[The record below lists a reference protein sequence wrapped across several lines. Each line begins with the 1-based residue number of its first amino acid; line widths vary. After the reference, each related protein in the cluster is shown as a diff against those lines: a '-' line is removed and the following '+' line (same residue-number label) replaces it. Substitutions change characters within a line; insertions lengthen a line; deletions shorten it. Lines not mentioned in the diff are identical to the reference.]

1 MSVGQLMI
9 VGTPSYEPWHFTAHL
24 ADEAARWGRP
34 DLAPMLMRWRIP
46 EDAPGHLAVSVDE
59 IAHASRSATV
69 LVIPDSD
76 DEELIERVSDAHR
89 RGARVMSIE
98 REFSGLA
105 EFSHEHLT
113 VDGQRSDYEYDL
125 SQHLVTAIAPMD

>member
-1 MSVGQLMI
+1 MI

-34 DLAPMLMRWRIP
+34 DLSPTLMRWRIP
-46 EDAPGHLAVSVDE
+46 EGAPGHLAVSVDQ

-69 LVIPDSD
+69 LVIPDRD
-76 DEELIERVSDAHR
+76 DQELIERVSDAHR

-98 REFSGLA
+98 RACSGLTA
-105 EFSHEHLT
+105 YSHEHLT
-113 VDGQRSDYEYDL
+113 VDVQRSDHEYDI
-125 SQHLVTAIAPMD
+125 SQHIVTAIAPMR